1 MTHTYDV
8 SLSLWHLSHRATF
21 LEFLSVLKFFFCLDI
36 LACVCLVL
44 LFPNCSH
51 LVLINCF
58 YKLHHDTDRAGRDVC
73 GLHTSLVSGGIKR
86 AGKLQLIR
94 PQTFLETVWVIC
106 CSEVML
112 LQNVW
117 RVK

>member
-1 MTHTYDV
+1 MTLTEHM
-8 SLSLWHLSHRATF
+8 
-21 LEFLSVLKFFFCLDI
+21 
-36 LACVCLVL
+36 
-44 LFPNCSH
+44 
-51 LVLINCF
+51 
-58 YKLHHDTDRAGRDVC
+58 C
-73 GLHTSLVSGGIKR
+73 GLHTSLVSGGKQR

-94 PQTFLETVWVIC
+94 PQTFLENVWVIC